1 MEALAHN
8 LRSNSEAVAHKTR
21 MGFNLIEAAI
31 VLAVVG
37 GVIGG
42 IWYSASAVTEKS
54 RQKTTL
60 EMLTLCVNKMRM
72 ALKQV
77 PAHSYIDGDSFN
89 NLAVSIGAIP
99 ESRKTAYGPISIAY
113 EDNFGGRDFVLI
125 LNYLTQSACIAVV
138 SFFSNN
144 ATTYGLTRVIFYNP
158 QVNYTTFPIIT
169 SSITSGCSYTGA
181 FTIQFNY

>member
-1 MEALAHN
+1 MEAI
-8 LRSNSEAVAHKTR
+8 AHKTR

-42 IWYSASAVTEKS
+42 IWVAASEVTEKS

-72 ALKQV
+72 VLKQV
-77 PAHSYIDGDSFN
+77 PTHSYVDGASFN
-89 NLAVSIGAIP
+89 NLAVSIGALQ
-99 ESRKTAYGPISIAY
+99 ESSNTAYGPISIAY
-113 EDNFGGRDFVLI
+113 ENDFGGRDFVLI
-125 LNYLTQSACIAVV
+125 LHYLTQSACIAVV

-169 SSITSGCSYTGA
+169 SSITSECSYMRPFA
-181 FTIQFNY
+181 IQFNY